1 MTTRFHA
8 VVPARF
14 GSTRLPGKPLIDLC
28 GKPMVVR
35 VAERAAASGAA
46 TVTIATD
53 DERVL
58 TVAEAHGID
67 CLLTRT
73 DHPTGT
79 DRLGEVVAR
88 KGWDSETLVVNV
100 QGDEP
105 LIDPALIAHA
115 AAMLADSGADI
126 ATLAHP
132 IVDVGEFF
140 NPGIV
145 KVVLRKN
152 GDASYFSRAPIP
164 YARDAFAKTREALP
178 AGLPALRHVG
188 LYAYRAEF
196 LSAFSTLS
204 PAPAENWE
212 SLEQLRAL
220 HHGYRITVG
229 IVDEMPTPG
238 VDTPEDAERIRRLI
252 DQGGD

>member
-1 MTTRFHA
+1 MTLRFHA

-28 GKPMVVR
+28 GTPMVVR
-35 VAERAAASGAA
+35 VARRAAASGAA
-46 TVTIATD
+46 SVTVATD
-53 DERVL
+53 DARVMA
-58 TVAEAHGID
+58 VVQAHGFD
-67 CLLTRT
+67 CLLTRD

-79 DRLGEVVAR
+79 DRLAEVVAS
-88 KGWDSETLVVNV
+88 KAWAGDALVVNV

-105 LIDPALIAHA
+105 LIDPALISRTA
-115 AAMLADSGADI
+115 ALLASSGADI

-132 IVDVGEFF
+132 IGDPAEFF
-140 NPGIV
+140 SPAVV
-145 KVVLRKN
+145 KVVLRAN

-164 YARDAFAKTREALP
+164 FARDAFAQTRAALP

-188 LYAYRAEF
+188 LYAYRANF
-196 LSAFSTLS
+196 LAAFSTLS
-204 PAPAENWE
+204 GAPEEAWE
-212 SLEQLRAL
+212 ALEQLRAL

-229 IVDEMPTPG
+229 IVDEMPAPG

-252 DQGGD
+252 DRDGD

>member
-1 MTTRFHA
+1 MTPVFHT

-28 GKPMVVR
+28 GTPMVVR
-35 VAERAAASGAA
+35 VAQRAAASGAA
-46 TVTIATD
+46 SVIIATD
-53 DERVL
+53 DARV
-58 TVAEAHGID
+58 VAVARAHGID

-79 DRLGEVVAR
+79 DRLGEVVASR
-88 KGWDSETLVVNV
+88 GWAADALVVNV

-105 LIDPALIAHA
+105 LIDPALIARA
-115 AAMLADSGADI
+115 AALLANSGADI

-132 IVDVGEFF
+132 ITDVAEFF
-140 NPGIV
+140 NPAVV
-145 KVVLRKN
+145 KVVLRDN

-164 YARDAFAKTREALP
+164 FARDAFAKTREALP
-178 AGLPALRHVG
+178 AGLSALRHVG
-188 LYAYRAEF
+188 LYAYRAGF
-196 LSAFSTLS
+196 LAAFSSLSA
-204 PAPAENWE
+204 APEEHWE
-212 SLEQLRAL
+212 ALEQLRAL

-229 IVDEMPTPG
+229 IVDEMPAPG

-252 DQGGD
+252 DQGRD